1 MAIKEPIE
9 FKMRPMEQKDI
20 PVGMRLKEIAKWN
33 QLEQDW
39 QLFLES
45 SQTGSLVAEY
55 EGKIVGTVTSVNYG
69 KRFSWLGMLLV
80 DPSIRRMGLGTKLLT
95 EAMRLSADYG
105 TIRLDATPAGKLVYD
120 TLGYK
125 DEFYLSRYE
134 IEKCDIISLPEPEQ
148 RCYKMTQNDIEQVID
163 FDQEIFGA
171 PRPKILKALFS
182 MEPSYAWVLRSG
194 DHLTGYCLGRPG
206 SNFEQIGPIV
216 AYDFDA
222 ASCLLLHAL
231 KECDGEAVILDI
243 PDDQKDFRSLVDKI
257 GFSIQRPFIRMYH
270 GEHPYPGFPEY
281 QYTIAGPEIG

>member
-1 MAIKEPIE
+1 MSNKEPIE
-9 FKMRPMEQKDI
+9 FQMRPMEQKDI
-20 PVGMRLKEIAKWN
+20 PAGMRLKEIAKWN

-39 QLFLES
+39 ELFLES

-55 EGKIVGTVTSVNYG
+55 KGKIVGTVTSVNYG

-120 TLGYK
+120 TLGYQ

-134 IEKCDIISLPEPEQ
+134 IEKCDIANFPEPEN
-148 RCYKMTQNDIEQVID
+148 RCHKMTQNDIEQVID

-171 PRPKILKALFS
+171 PRSKILKALLRMGS
-182 MEPSYAWVLRSG
+182 SYAWILRSG

-216 AYDFDA
+216 ANDFDT
-222 ASCLLLHAL
+222 ASCLLMHAL
-231 KECDGEAVILDI
+231 RECHGKAVILDI
-243 PDDQKDFRSLVDKI
+243 LDDQKDFRSLAEKI
-257 GFSIQRPFIRMYH
+257 GFSIQRPFIRMYL
-270 GEHPYPGFPEY
+270 GEHPYRGLPEY